1 MGKLTLTLPLEMSTL
16 CLNPANV
23 KVFEVEILEDGPTPT
38 EKPFLLFL
46 HYEGIDTLSEQSL
59 NSSLQVQVYQ
69 SPL

>member
-23 KVFEVEILEDGPTPT
+23 KVEILEDGPTPI

>member
-1 MGKLTLTLPLEMSTL
+1 MEKLTLTLPLETSTL

-23 KVFEVEILEDGPTPT
+23 KVFEVEILEDGPTPI

-69 SPL
+69 SPP

>member
-1 MGKLTLTLPLEMSTL
+1 MEKLTLTLPLETSTL

-23 KVFEVEILEDGPTPT
+23 KVFEVEILEDGPTPI

-46 HYEGIDTLSEQSL
+46 HYEGIDTL